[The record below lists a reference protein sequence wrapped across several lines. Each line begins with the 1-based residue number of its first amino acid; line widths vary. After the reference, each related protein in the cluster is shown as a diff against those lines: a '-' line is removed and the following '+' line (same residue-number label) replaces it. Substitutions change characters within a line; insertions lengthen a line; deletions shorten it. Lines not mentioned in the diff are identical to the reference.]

1 MRSDL
6 PSIGGT
12 RTRVK
17 RTTLGPWR
25 LGYILGEKDASTSP
39 ATRGSAAGADP
50 ECFLCQA
57 APAGDDRQ
65 RLVVDRGVH
74 TVTLL
79 NRYPYNNGHLLVAPQ
94 RHVARLDELGDELQ
108 LEVSQ
113 TITRMVGVLEKVM
126 QPQGFNIGLNLGRA
140 AGAGVPGHLH
150 WHIVPRWIGDTNFMP
165 TIAGVHTIP
174 QSLEA
179 LWELLT
185 AELGKI
191 IEVAKLNASHVLLI
205 PNS

>member
-1 MRSDL
+1 MSNEQL
-6 PSIGGT
+6 WA
-12 RTRVK
+12 
-17 RTTLGPWR
+17 PWR
-25 LGYILGEKDASTSP
+25 LGYITGEKTAQQPCNTDGLLEAADA
-39 ATRGSAAGADP
+39 

-57 APAGDDRQ
+57 AVAGDDQQ
-65 RLVVDRGVH
+65 RMVIERGVH

-94 RHVARLDELGDELQ
+94 RHFARLDQLSPELHFEI
-108 LEVSQ
+108 SQ
-113 TITRMVGVLEKVM
+113 TVTRMVSVLEKVLN
-126 QPQGFNIGLNLGRA
+126 PQGFNVGLNLGRA

-179 LWELLT
+179 LWDLLT
-185 AELGKI
+185 AELK
-191 IEVAKLNASHVLLI
+191 KR
-205 PNS
+205 

>member
-1 MRSDL
+1 VSNEQL
-6 PSIGGT
+6 WA
-12 RTRVK
+12 
-17 RTTLGPWR
+17 PWR
-25 LGYILGEKDASTSP
+25 LGYILGEKTVTQPDNLDDLLD
-39 ATRGSAAGADP
+39 GADCG
-50 ECFLCQA
+50 CFLCQA
-57 APAGDDRQ
+57 APNGDDRQ
-65 RLVVDRGVH
+65 RMVVSRGVH

-94 RHVARLDELGDELQ
+94 RHVARLDQLGDQPQ
-108 LEVSQ
+108 LELLQ
-113 TITRMVGVLEKVM
+113 TITRMVGVLERVM
-126 QPQGFNIGLNLGRA
+126 LPQGFNIGLNLGRA

-185 AELGKI
+185 AEL
-191 IEVAKLNASHVLLI
+191 
-205 PNS
+205 